1 MSKFHHRNVMELL
14 GVCIDIGE
22 SPYLVMPYMTH
33 GSLLS
38 YLRKYR
44 AQLTIFNEDDNELV
58 GIIMIFKT
66 CICNIIILSLAGEF
80 WQILFK
86 AAHCFPWKMAG
97 CFDGFSTIYFTL
109 LTCMEQ

>member
-22 SPYLVMPYMTH
+22 SPCIVMPYMTH

-44 AQLTIFNEDDNELV
+44 AELTICNEDDTELV
-58 GIIMIFKT
+58 GII
-66 CICNIIILSLAGEF
+66 
-80 WQILFK
+80 
-86 AAHCFPWKMAG
+86 
-97 CFDGFSTIYFTL
+97 
-109 LTCMEQ
+109 